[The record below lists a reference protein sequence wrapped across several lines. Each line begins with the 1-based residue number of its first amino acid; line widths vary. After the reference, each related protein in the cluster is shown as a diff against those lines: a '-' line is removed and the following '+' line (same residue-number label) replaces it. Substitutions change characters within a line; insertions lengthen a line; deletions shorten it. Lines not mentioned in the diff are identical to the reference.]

1 MAIPVAEQ
9 ISLELVMWGTPT
21 TIVLIALLYGWLYG
35 LGAFAQRY
43 VRVSTSV
50 GGTLQDIICKWDM
63 LRIPKDQPLLL
74 TAFMGT
80 GVVLVFLFWGL
91 LPVSTPHPHEE
102 YEFVHVKKVEPKIIP
117 NDVFKNAEQV
127 LANAEATI
135 KELEKEDPG
144 AETPKEDKK
153 ASAKEESK
161 PSKK

>member
-1 MAIPVAEQ
+1 
-9 ISLELVMWGTPT
+9 
-21 TIVLIALLYGWLYG
+21 
-35 LGAFAQRY
+35 
-43 VRVSTSV
+43 
-50 GGTLQDIICKWDM
+50 
-63 LRIPKDQPLLL
+63 
-74 TAFMGT
+74 MGT
-80 GVVLVFLFWGL
+80 GLVLVFLFWGL

-117 NDVFKNAEQV
+117 KDVFKNAEQV

-135 KELEKEDPG
+135 KELEKENPE